1 MAFPVEV
8 TQAAERS
15 ADPGRVHTALAR
27 LAESDPGSLDRL
39 EGDAGLRA
47 ALVAVLGASRTL
59 THLCLNDPEAL
70 DVLAQLDHR
79 PGQSDD
85 LLRWKNL
92 EYLRLAARDLTGA
105 DDLAAVGRHLARLAG
120 DVLHRCWVR
129 AGEPAAGVA
138 VIAMGK
144 LGGREL
150 NYASDVDVLFV
161 GDGDVRGLLET
172 IRACFRVDVDLR
184 PEGRRGPLVRTLDS
198 YSAYWARWAQP
209 WEFQALIKARPVAGP
224 PGLGRAFA
232 DAASDQVWDRPF
244 GADELRQI
252 RDLKARAEGEINRR
266 GLAEREIKR
275 GRGGIRDIEFAVQ
288 MLQLVHG
295 RHDAGLR
302 SPTTLDALAELG
314 RAGYVDRAD
323 AARLADAYRYLRTV
337 EHRLQ
342 LMDGAQAH
350 VVPADAAALGRL
362 ARVLGHR
369 DDPDATAA
377 ATFLDELRTH
387 QRAARAIHEQLFFRP
402 LLELF
407 AGLPVG
413 LSPEAAKTRLEA
425 FGFADADRTRQALQE
440 LTRGLT
446 RASRLMHQ
454 MLPLLLGW
462 LSDAPDPDGGLL
474 SLRTLVDDPHRAD
487 LLVSRFRDSP
497 ETARRI
503 CLLLGTSRLIAA
515 GLHHHPD
522 LIGDLARDPSEGL
535 LDRFEVQSSLDWR
548 PGPTERSGALRRFK
562 EAEELRVAAAD
573 VLDLFGPT
581 AVEVVGSR
589 LSDLGE
595 AVLRAGLDTVAS
607 PVPLAVIAMGRLGG
621 GELSYASDL
630 DVLVVYDGATAADAA
645 MAETAA
651 EDLMRI
657 VKGSTP
663 AERVYLLDADL
674 RPEGR
679 QGPLAR
685 SLSGYA
691 TYYGRWAATWERQAL
706 LRARPVA
713 GDAEVGRRFME
724 AASGFVWR
732 PWTGE
737 HEREVRRLKAR
748 MERERIPARDDP
760 DFHLKLGRGS
770 LSDVEWTVQLLQLRH
785 GIASTGT
792 MAGLQALVTAGL
804 VDPADA
810 AALTHAYR
818 FCERTRNRLY
828 LVRGVPGDALP
839 SRADHLGFLARSLG
853 FTSADLRGTY
863 RRVTRRAREV
873 TERLFYGRSGSA

>member
-1 MAFPVEV
+1 MAFPLEV
-8 TQAAERS
+8 TQATERS
-15 ADPGRVHTALAR
+15 AAPERVHTALAR
-27 LAESDPGSLDRL
+27 LADTDPGAIDRL
-39 EGDAGLRA
+39 GADAGLRS
-47 ALVAVLGASRTL
+47 ALVAVLAASRSL
-59 THLCLNDPEAL
+59 THFCLTDREAL
-70 DVLAQLDHR
+70 EVLAHLDRR
-79 PGQSDD
+79 PGERDD
-85 LLRWKNL
+85 LPRWKNL
-92 EYLRLAARDLTGA
+92 EYLRLAARDLTGT
-105 DDLAAVGRHLARLAG
+105 DDLAAVGRHLARLAD
-120 DVLHRCWVR
+120 DVVQGAWTL

-150 NYASDVDVLFV
+150 NYASDVDIVFV
-161 GDGDVRGLLET
+161 GDGDVRGLLEAT
-172 IRACFRVDVDLR
+172 RSCFRVDVDLR
-184 PEGRRGPLVRTLDS
+184 PEGRQGPLVRTLDS
-198 YSAYWARWAQP
+198 YAAYWARWAQP
-209 WEFQALIKARPVAGP
+209 WEFQALLKARPVIGP
-224 PGLGRAFA
+224 PDLGRAFA
-232 DAASDQVWDRPF
+232 EAASAQVWDRPF

-252 RDLKARAEGEINRR
+252 RHLKARAEGEINRR

-275 GRGGIRDIEFAVQ
+275 GRGGIRDIEFSVQ
-288 MLQLVHG
+288 ILQLVHG

-323 AARLADAYRYLRTV
+323 AARLAGAYRFLRTV

-342 LMDGAQAH
+342 LVDGAQVHALPTD
-350 VVPADAAALGRL
+350 VAALDRL

-369 DDPDATAA
+369 DGPDATASSI
-377 ATFLDELRTH
+377 FLAELRGH
-387 QRAARAIHEQLFFRP
+387 QTAARAIHEQLFFRP

-425 FGFADADRTRQALQE
+425 FGFADAERTRQALQE

-446 RASRLMHQ
+446 RSSRLMHQ

-503 CLLLGTSRLIAA
+503 CVLLGTSRLIAT

-522 LIGDLARDPSEGL
+522 LIDDLASDPSEGL
-535 LDRFEVQSSLDWR
+535 SDRLKVNSALDWR
-548 PGPTERSGALRRFK
+548 PGPTERTGALRRFK
-562 EAEELRVAAAD
+562 EAEELRIAAAD
-573 VLDLFGPT
+573 VLDLFGPD

-589 LSDLGE
+589 LSNLAE
-595 AVLRAGLDTVAS
+595 AVLRAALETVAS

-630 DVLVVYDGATAADAA
+630 DVLVVYDGTTPADAA

-651 EDLMRI
+651 EELMRV

-685 SLSGYA
+685 SVSGYA

-724 AASGFVWR
+724 AADEFVWQ
-732 PWTGE
+732 PWTDE
-737 HEREVRRLKAR
+737 HDREVRRLKAR

-792 MAGLQALVTAGL
+792 MAGLQALLAAGL

-810 AALTHAYR
+810 AALTDAYR

-839 SRADHLGFLARSLG
+839 SRADHLAFLARSLG
-853 FTSADLRGTY
+853 FSSADLRGAY
-863 RRVTRRAREV
+863 RRVTRRARGV
-873 TERLFYGRSGSA
+873 AERLFYGR